1 MKVNEIDKIKELL
14 KALPDKDIP
23 KGEKF
28 LNNRN
33 WESLKELINSA
44 IVRINRSIVKD
55 LPEID
60 LRYVN
65 VDKLWQLKETVD
77 YYVDTILHE
86 DIEENYSIDYE

>member
-1 MKVNEIDKIKELL
+1 MKINEIDKIKELL
-14 KALPDKDIP
+14 KALPDKDIL
-23 KGEKF
+23 KWEKF
-28 LNNRN
+28 LNDRN

-86 DIEENYSIDYE
+86 DIEETYNIDYE